1 MKKIFSIILA
11 ACVSFSFIG
20 CENELN
26 LQNPN
31 KVTDGTFWKTVDDF
45 KKAVNAGF
53 VNQKFMLGYSGYT
66 GTLMRIS
73 RGDDVDM
80 VAPNDG
86 SIAGFTNTFDNGT
99 AQGYFSMFYKSI
111 ARANDVISRIQ
122 DKDFS
127 KEDKDLI
134 LGEAH
139 FLRGFCYFNL
149 ARHFQ
154 NVPIRLIA
162 SQDPADF
169 PLATS
174 EQSKVYEQAVSDFS
188 AAEGYLPLKNPN
200 KAKPSKGSA
209 VAFLGKVY
217 VYMENWKLAK
227 ETLEPLTKSPY
238 TYKLVDFSWN
248 TPAEHEYNEESI
260 YEAPFSMAGGSDI
273 WTWGEDPNASQSTA
287 MACQFA
293 HPAAGGWRQA
303 RVSRTMIAT
312 FLAEKDKD
320 GKDDIRARES
330 VAWDYPGC
338 MYYKQSFQEFFDKN
352 DPALKSEYWI
362 IKYQNS
368 KTQESEGDAKSA
380 INERIMRYANVLLLL
395 AECELNLQNLDGAI
409 GYLDQIRKRANLNKY
424 EVAHAKTQDAI
435 MQDIINQRA
444 IEFFRDGE
452 RFDDLRRWGLI
463 EEALEAGKNNEYH
476 TQQYINY
483 TDKYQYFPIPAK
495 EIQTNPLCEQNAP
508 WR

>member
-1 MKKIFSIILA
+1 MKKIISIILVA
-11 ACVSFSFIG
+11 SASFLLAG
-20 CENELN
+20 CENELI
-26 LQNPN
+26 LDNPN
-31 KVTDGTFWKTVDDF
+31 KVTDVTFWKTTDDF
-45 KKAVNAGF
+45 KKAVNAGY
-53 VNQKFMLGYSGYT
+53 VNQKFMMGYGGYT
-66 GTLMRIS
+66 GVLMRIS

-86 SIAGFTNTFDNGT
+86 SIANFTNTYDSGT
-99 AQGYFSMFYKSI
+99 SQNYFSMFYKSI
-111 ARANDVISRIQ
+111 ARANDVISRIK
-122 DKDFS
+122 DKDFP
-127 KEDKDLI
+127 KEDKDII

-162 SQDPADF
+162 SQDPNDF

-174 EQSKVYEQAVSDFS
+174 EQAKVYEQAVSDFS
-188 AAEGYLPLKNPN
+188 AAAGYLPLQNPN
-200 KAKPSKGSA
+200 RAKPSKGSA
-209 VAFLGKVY
+209 VAFLGKTY

-238 TYKLVDFSWN
+238 TYKLVDFGWN
-248 TPAEHEYNEESI
+248 TTAEHEYNEESI
-260 YEAPFSMAGGSDI
+260 YEIPFSLGGGSDI

-293 HPAAGGWRQA
+293 HPGAGGWRQA
-303 RVSRTMIAT
+303 RVSKTMMAT

-320 GKDDIRARES
+320 GNADIRARES
-330 VAWDYPGC
+330 VAWDYPGS
-338 MYYKQSFQEFFDKN
+338 MYYKQSFQSFFDKN
-352 DPALKSEYWI
+352 DPTLKKEYWI

-380 INERIMRYANVLLLL
+380 VNERVMRYANVLLLL
-395 AECELNLQNLDGAI
+395 AECELNQQNMDGAI
-409 GYLDQIRKRANLNKY
+409 GYLDQIRDRANLNKY
-424 EVAHAKTQDAI
+424 EVAHAKTQEAVK
-435 MQDIINQRA
+435 QDIINQRA

-463 EEALEAGKNNEYH
+463 KQALEAAKNNEYH
-476 TQQYINY
+476 TQRYTNY

-508 WR
+508 WK

>member
-1 MKKIFSIILA
+1 MKKIFSIIIA
-11 ACVSFSFIG
+11 ASVSFLFVG

-31 KVTDGTFWKTVDDF
+31 KVTDVTFWKTTADF
-45 KKAVNAGF
+45 KQAVNAGY

-80 VAPNDG
+80 VAANDG
-86 SIAGFTNTFDNGT
+86 SIASFTNTFDNGT
-99 AQGYFSMFYKSI
+99 AQSYFSMFYKSI
-111 ARANDVISRIQ
+111 ARANDIIERIK
-122 DKDFS
+122 DKDFP

-162 SQDPADF
+162 SQEPANF

-174 EQSKVYEQAVSDFS
+174 EQSKVYEQAITDFE
-188 AAEGYLPLKNPN
+188 AAAGYLPLQNPN
-200 KAKPSKGSA
+200 RAKPSKGSA
-209 VAFLGKVY
+209 VAFWGKVY
-217 VYMENWKLAK
+217 VYMKNWKSAK

-248 TPAEHEYNEESI
+248 TNTENEYNEESI
-260 YEAPFSMAGGSDI
+260 YEIPFSMGGGSDI

-293 HPAAGGWRQA
+293 HPGAGGWRQA
-303 RVSRTMIAT
+303 RVSKTMMAT

-320 GKDDIRARES
+320 GNSDIRARES

-338 MYYKQSFQEFFDKN
+338 MYYKQSFQAFFEKN
-352 DPALKSEYWI
+352 DPSLKKEYWI

-380 INERIMRYANVLLLL
+380 INERLMRYANVLLLL
-395 AECELNLQNLDGAI
+395 AESELNLNNLDGAI
-409 GYLDQIRKRANLNKY
+409 GYLNQIRDRANLNKY
-424 EVAHAKTQDAI
+424 EVTHAKTNEAV

-463 EEALEAGKNNEYH
+463 KQALEAAKDNEYH
-476 TQQYINY
+476 TTRYTNY
-483 TDKYQYFPIPAK
+483 TDKYEYFPIPAK
-495 EIQTNPLCEQNAP
+495 EIQTNSLCEQNAP

>member
-1 MKKIFSIILA
+1 MKKIISIILVA
-11 ACVSFSFIG
+11 SASFLLAG
-20 CENELN
+20 CENELI
-26 LQNPN
+26 LDNPN
-31 KVTDGTFWKTVDDF
+31 KVTDVTFWKTTDDF
-45 KKAVNAGF
+45 KKAVNAGY
-53 VNQKFMLGYSGYT
+53 VNQKFMMGYGGYT
-66 GTLMRIS
+66 GVLMRIS

-86 SIAGFTNTFDNGT
+86 SIANFTNTYDSGT
-99 AQGYFSMFYKSI
+99 SQNYFSMFYKSI
-111 ARANDVISRIQ
+111 ARANDVISRIK
-122 DKDFS
+122 DKDFP
-127 KEDKDLI
+127 KEDKDII

-162 SQDPADF
+162 SQDPNDF

-174 EQSKVYEQAVSDFS
+174 EQAKVYEQAVSDFS
-188 AAEGYLPLKNPN
+188 AAAGYLPLQNPN
-200 KAKPSKGSA
+200 RAKPSKGSA
-209 VAFLGKVY
+209 VAFLGKTY

-227 ETLEPLTKSPY
+227 ETLESLTKSPY
-238 TYKLVDFSWN
+238 TYKLVDFGWN
-248 TPAEHEYNEESI
+248 TTAEHEYNEESI
-260 YEAPFSMAGGSDI
+260 YEIPFSLGGGSDI

-293 HPAAGGWRQA
+293 HPGAGGWRQA
-303 RVSRTMIAT
+303 RVSKTMMAT

-320 GKDDIRARES
+320 GNADIRARES

-338 MYYKQSFQEFFDKN
+338 MYYKQSFQSFFDKN
-352 DPALKSEYWI
+352 DPTLKKEYWI

-380 INERIMRYANVLLLL
+380 VNERVMRYANVLLLL
-395 AECELNLQNLDGAI
+395 AECELNQQNMDGAI
-409 GYLDQIRKRANLNKY
+409 GYLDQIRDRANLNKY
-424 EVAHAKTQDAI
+424 EVAHAKTQEAVK
-435 MQDIINQRA
+435 QDIINQRA

-463 EEALEAGKNNEYH
+463 KQALEAAKNNEYH
-476 TQQYINY
+476 TQRYTNY

-508 WR
+508 WK

>member
-11 ACVSFSFIG
+11 ASVSFSFIG

-31 KVTDGTFWKTVDDF
+31 KVTDGTFWKTVGDF
-45 KKAVNAGF
+45 KQAVNAGY

-99 AQGYFSMFYKSI
+99 AQAYFSMFYKSI
-111 ARANDVISRIQ
+111 ARANDVINRIQ

-127 KEDKDLI
+127 KEDKDII

-154 NVPIRLIA
+154 NVPVRLIA

-188 AAEGYLPLKNPN
+188 AAAGYLPLQNPN

-248 TPAEHEYNEESI
+248 TTAEHEYNEESI
-260 YEAPFSMAGGSDI
+260 YEVPFSMAGGSDI

-303 RVSRTMIAT
+303 RVSRTMMAT

-395 AECELNLQNLDGAI
+395 AECELNLQNQDGAI
-409 GYLDQIRKRANLNKY
+409 GYLNQIRDRANLNKY
-424 EVAHAKTQDAI
+424 EVSYAKTQEAI

-463 EEALEAGKNNEYH
+463 KKALEAGKDNEYH

-495 EIQTNPLCEQNAP
+495 EIQTNSLCEQNAP
-508 WR
+508 WK